1 MEYMN
6 ERLMDFLMKSELAR
20 LPEEKRKLY
29 QFVTEAED
37 SLAEQAASVDEF
49 YSLVLADSPVNAAM
63 NYFQWSY
70 DQVVEVLMD
79 VEEELDRRIKQRSN
93 RVKWIEFKHHHKPGT
108 LDDGSKK
115 LFLFI
120 N

>member
-1 MEYMN
+1 MD
-6 ERLMDFLMKSELAR
+6 ERLLDYLLKSEITR

-29 QFVTEAED
+29 QFVIEAED
-37 SLAEQAASVDEF
+37 SLAEKAGTVDDF

-63 NYFQWSY
+63 NHFQWPY
-70 DQVVEVLMD
+70 DKVVAMLME
-79 VEEELDRRIKQRSN
+79 VEEELDRNVKLRSRN
-93 RVKWIEFKHHHKPGT
+93 VKWIEFKANSDSKSI
-108 LDDGSKK
+108 DAENKK

>member
-1 MEYMN
+1 MN
-6 ERLMDFLMKSELAR
+6 ERLMDFLLKSEIAR
-20 LPEEKRKLY
+20 LPEEERKLY

-37 SLAEQAASVDEF
+37 SLAEKAATVDEF

-63 NYFQWSY
+63 NYFQWPY
-70 DQVVEVLMD
+70 DKVVAMLMD
-79 VEEELDRRIKQRSN
+79 VEVELDWKIKQRN
-93 RVKWIEFKHHHKPGT
+93 KRVKWIEFKTKR
-108 LDDGSKK
+108 DAIAAENKK

>member
-1 MEYMN
+1 MN
-6 ERLMDFLMKSELAR
+6 ERLMDFLLKSEIAR

-37 SLAEQAASVDEF
+37 SLAEKAATVDEF

-70 DQVVEVLMD
+70 DRVVGTLMA
-79 VEEELDRRIKQRSN
+79 VEEELDQKIKQRSK
-93 RVKWIEFKHHHKPGT
+93 RVKWIEFKAGQSPKT
-108 LDDGSKK
+108 MDAGSNK

>member
-1 MEYMN
+1 MN
-6 ERLMDFLMKSELAR
+6 ERLMDFLLKSEIAR

-37 SLAEQAASVDEF
+37 SLAEKATTVDEF

-63 NYFQWSY
+63 NYFQWPY
-70 DQVVEVLMD
+70 DKVVATLMA
-79 VEEELDRRIKQRSN
+79 VEEELDWKIKQRTK
-93 RVKWIEFKHHHKPGT
+93 RVKWIEFKAER
-108 LDDGSKK
+108 DSKAIDEGNK
-115 LFLFI
+115 QLFLFI

>member
-1 MEYMN
+1 MN
-6 ERLMDFLMKSELAR
+6 ERLMDFLLKSEIAR

-37 SLAEQAASVDEF
+37 SLAEKAATVDEF
-49 YSLVLADSPVNAAM
+49 YNLVLGDSPVNSAM

-70 DQVVEVLMD
+70 DKVVAMLMD
-79 VEEELDRRIKQRSN
+79 VEEELDHRIKQRSN
-93 RVKWIEFKHHHKPGT
+93 RVKWIEFKGKRDSQT
-108 LDDGSKK
+108 VDEESNK

>member
-1 MEYMN
+1 MN
-6 ERLMDFLMKSELAR
+6 ERLMDFLLKSEVAR

-37 SLAEQAASVDEF
+37 SLAEQAATVDEF
-49 YSLVLADSPVNAAM
+49 YSLVLADSPVNSAM
-63 NYFQWSY
+63 NYFQLPY
-70 DQVVEVLMD
+70 DKVVAMLMD
-79 VEEELDRRIKQRSN
+79 VEEELDRRIKKRSN
-93 RVKWIEFKHHHKPGT
+93 RVKWIEFKSHHKPGT
-108 LDDGSKK
+108 LDDGNKK

>member
-1 MEYMN
+1 MN
-6 ERLMDFLMKSELAR
+6 ERLMDFLLKSEIAR

-37 SLAEQAASVDEF
+37 SLAEKAGTVDEF

-70 DQVVEVLMD
+70 DKVVAMLMA
-79 VEEELDRRIKQRSN
+79 VEGELDQKIRQRSK
-93 RVKWIEFKHHHKPGT
+93 RVKWIEFGAEQNPKGMDEGNKR
-108 LDDGSKK
+108 

>member
-1 MEYMN
+1 VN
-6 ERLMDFLMKSELAR
+6 ERLMDFLLKSEIAR

-37 SLAEQAASVDEF
+37 SLAEKAVTVDDF

-63 NYFQWSY
+63 NHFQWPY
-70 DQVVEVLMD
+70 DKVVAMLMD
-79 VEEELDRRIKQRSN
+79 VEGELDRKVKLRSKG
-93 RVKWIEFKHHHKPGT
+93 VKWVEFKLKS
-108 LDDGSKK
+108 DSKTIDNGNK
-115 LFLFI
+115 QLFLFI